1 MENKILEALSQV
13 PGLVEATKISNEIN
27 QEQSKL
33 LAAISERNVHAD
45 IPSAEVEKVT
55 KAVEE
60 KVMATKC
67 SLPDTEA
74 LTEELADGVLHKVE
88 GAIMSAVEKKIKDTP
103 VKLEHHHTHATSYEL
118 AHYADKGARKLV
130 SILAGLCALLAL
142 WCAGSAFW
150 YFHSEYYWAKE
161 YRDILFSDVTT
172 ETEMNQLREGTYTVG
187 CLPREFSEDPGAVK
201 VKIKQNKAIIEQRRR
216 QAEKNKGRYS
226 SQPALVR

>member
-67 SLPDTEA
+67 SLPDTES

-103 VKLEHHHTHATSYEL
+103 VKLEHHHTHATTYDL
-118 AHYADKGARKLV
+118 ARYADKGARNLV
-130 SILAGLCALLAL
+130 LFLAGLCTILTL
-142 WCAGSAFW
+142 WSVGSAFW
-150 YFHSEYYWAKE
+150 YFQSESYWAKE
-161 YRDILFSDVTT
+161 YKDILFSDVTT
-172 ETEMNQLREGTYTVG
+172 ETEMKQLREGTYTVG

>member
-67 SLPDTEA
+67 SLPDTES
-74 LTEELADGVLHKVE
+74 LTEELADGVLCKVTE
-88 GAIMSAVEKKIKDTP
+88 AIMSAVEEKIKDTP
-103 VKLEHHHTHATSYEL
+103 VKLEHHHTHATTF
-118 AHYADKGARKLV
+118 DIARMAEKAARQW
-130 SILAGLCALLAL
+130 ILILSLTSGILLL
-142 WCAGSAFW
+142 MVCGGVYWHFNSDM
-150 YFHSEYYWAKE
+150 YWAGEYAKIHDSKYTTKE
-161 YRDILFSDVTT
+161 
-172 ETEMNQLREGTYTVG
+172 EKEMLWHNAYTVG
-187 CLPREFSEDPGAVK
+187 ALPVEYDTNPDYAK
-201 VKIKQNKAIIEQRRR
+201 AKIKRNKAIIEQRQQ
-216 QAEKNKGRYS
+216 QANKNKGRYS
-226 SQPALVR
+226 TTPTLEK

>member
-13 PGLVEATKISNEIN
+13 PALVEATQMSNEII

-33 LAAISERNVHAD
+33 LAKISERNVHAN
-45 IPSAEVEKVT
+45 IPDAELEKVT

-60 KVMATKC
+60 RVMATTC
-67 SLPDTEA
+67 SLPDTES
-74 LTEELADGVLHKVE
+74 LTEELADGVLCKVTE
-88 GAIMSAVEKKIKDTP
+88 AIMSAVEEKIKDTP
-103 VKLEHHHTHATSYEL
+103 VKLEHHHTHVTTYDL
-118 AHYADKGARKLV
+118 ARYADKGARNLV
-130 SILAGLCALLAL
+130 LFLAGLCTILTL
-142 WCAGSAFW
+142 WSVGSAFW
-150 YFHSEYYWAKE
+150 YFQSESYWAKE
-161 YRDILFSDVTT
+161 FRDILFSDVTT
-172 ETEMNQLREGTYTVG
+172 ETEMKQLREGTYTVG

>member
-13 PGLVEATKISNEIN
+13 PALVEATQMSNEII

-33 LAAISERNVHAD
+33 LAKISERNVHAN
-45 IPSAEVEKVT
+45 IPDAELEKVT

-60 KVMATKC
+60 RVMATTC
-67 SLPDTEA
+67 SLPDTES
-74 LTEELADGVLHKVE
+74 LTEELADGVLCKVTE
-88 GAIMSAVEKKIKDTP
+88 AIMSAVEEKIKDTP
-103 VKLEHHHTHATSYEL
+103 VKLEHHHTHATTYDL
-118 AHYADKGARKLV
+118 AKYADKGARNLV
-130 SILAGLCALLAL
+130 LFLAGLCTILTL
-142 WCAGSAFW
+142 WSVGSAFW
-150 YFHSEYYWAKE
+150 YFQSESYWAKE

-172 ETEMNQLREGTYTVG
+172 ETEMKQLREGTYTVG
-187 CLPREFSEDPGAVK
+187 CLPREFSEDPGAMK